1 VVPVDTGCLATCA
14 RLRRAGHNG
23 LQRRIKRAAGDR
35 FIGTETADAEHSST
49 PKTAAPVSSGV

>member
-35 FIGTETADAEHSST
+35 FIGT
-49 PKTAAPVSSGV
+49 